1 MKNLYTEIEFFV
13 LDNRSLAEN
22 NPLNLIGRGCTAID
36 TYLDNYPVENFVDL
50 VQNLLDKNE

>member
-1 MKNLYTEIEFFV
+1 MENLYIEIESFV
-13 LDNRSLAEN
+13 LENRSLAEN

-36 TYLDNYPVENFVDL
+36 TYLDNYPVENFIDL